1 MIYEE
6 EYNAFEDMD
15 VIEGHKRV
23 SDEEE
28 FIEDLDKVVTKYRFS
43 ELYGTFEWTADDEIN
58 ARIVEAT
65 EGMNCLSHTG
75 V

>member
-15 VIEGHKRV
+15 VIE
-23 SDEEE
+23 EE
-28 FIEDLDKVVTKYRFS
+28 FIEDLDK
-43 ELYGTFEWTADDEIN
+43 GTYEWTADDEIN
-58 ARIVEAT
+58 ARICEAT

-75 V
+75 C